1 MPKTLVSTDLRAGF
15 FVSLI
20 ALPLCLGIA
29 MASGFPPM
37 SGLITA
43 IIGGLLVSRVSGTQL
58 TINGPAA
65 GLIVVVLDAV
75 HTLGG
80 GNTAAGVA
88 YTLAA
93 IVLSGLIQ
101 IALGVLRAGKLSAF
115 FPSSV
120 VHGMLAAIG
129 IIILVKQSYVLLGAP
144 AETGSILQQAMAMPK
159 AISHLN
165 VPIALIGLTG
175 LAVMI
180 FWPRLPFKFSRMLPA
195 PLWVLCSGLLLT
207 YYFDLDHIH
216 RYHSVV
222 TQYLTQGDFLIGP
235 DFLLNLPSNPLDA
248 LYFPDFALIGTAKF
262 WFCVFNITLI
272 GSLET
277 LLSAAAVDKLDPKH
291 RCSDLNR
298 DLMAIGMGNT
308 LCGLVGG
315 LPMIAEIVRSS
326 SNISYGAQSGWANFY
341 HSVFLL
347 LFISLGANLI
357 QEIPLASLA
366 ALLVYTG
373 FRLASPME
381 FAKTLSIGFGHFL
394 VFVITLISILLTDLL
409 LGVLIGIV
417 SELALHGLRG
427 LKPAQIF
434 QAAYRI
440 EEQEPGNF
448 HVQVHGAAVFSNFLA
463 LKSITGTLP
472 KGKQVTFDLSET
484 NLIDS
489 TVLEFIYH
497 FRTEYQRAGGM
508 CEIVG
513 LNQHHAATKHPLS
526 VRRARKAQTRMPPL
540 KNPAR

>member
-1 MPKTLVSTDLRAGF
+1 MPQTLVYNDLRAGF

-65 GLIVVVLDAV
+65 GLIVVVFDSVL
-75 HTLGG
+75 TLGA
-80 GNTAAGVA
+80 GNAAAGIA

-101 IALGVLRAGKLSAF
+101 IALGALRAGKLSAF

-129 IIILVKQSYVLLGAP
+129 IIILIKQSYVLLGVP
-144 AETGSILQQAMAMPK
+144 AETGSILQQAMALPK
-159 AISHLN
+159 AISDLN
-165 VPIALIGLTG
+165 APIAMIGLTG
-175 LAVMI
+175 LAIMT
-180 FWPRLPFKFSRMLPA
+180 FWPMLPFKLSRTLPA

-207 YYFDLDHIH
+207 HYFDLDHLH

-222 TQYLTQGDFLIGP
+222 TQFLTQREFVIGP
-235 DFLLNLPSNPLDA
+235 AFLLNLPSNLLDA
-248 LYFPDFALIGTAKF
+248 LYLPDFALIGTVKF

-277 LLSAAAVDKLDPKH
+277 LLSAAAVDKLDPRH
-291 RCSDLNR
+291 RCSDLDR
-298 DLMAIGMGNT
+298 DLMAIGMGNA

-326 SNISYGAQSGWANFY
+326 SNISYGAQSGWANFF

-347 LFISLGANLI
+347 LFISLGAGLI
-357 QEIPLASLA
+357 HQIPLAALA

-394 VFVITLISILLTDLL
+394 VFIVTLLSILLTDLL

-427 LKPAQIF
+427 LKLAQIF

-463 LKSITGTLP
+463 LKSMTGTLP
-472 KGKQVTFDLSET
+472 KGQQVVFDLSEA

-497 FRTEYQRAGGM
+497 FCAEYRRGGGI
-508 CEIVG
+508 CEIDG
-513 LNQHHAATKHPLS
+513 LHKHHAVTKHPLS
-526 VRRARKAQTRMPPL
+526 VRRGIKA
-540 KNPAR
+540 

>member
-1 MPKTLVSTDLRAGF
+1 MPKSLVYTDLRAGF

-65 GLIVVVLDAV
+65 GLIVVVLDSV
-75 HTLGG
+75 LTLGA
-80 GNTAAGVA
+80 GNTAAGVT

-93 IVLSGLIQ
+93 IVISGLIQ
-101 IALGVLRAGKLSAF
+101 IALGALRAGKLSAF

-129 IIILVKQSYVLLGAP
+129 IIILVKQSYVLLGVP
-144 AETGSILQQAMAMPK
+144 AETGSILQQAMAIPK

-165 VPIALIGLTG
+165 VPIAMIGLTG

-180 FWPRLPFKFSRMLPA
+180 IWPSLPFRLSRTLPA

-207 YYFDLDHIH
+207 FYFDLDHVH
-216 RYHSVV
+216 RYHFVV
-222 TQYLTQGDFLIGP
+222 TQFLTQHEFLIGP
-235 DFLLNLPSNPLDA
+235 DFLLNLPNNPLDA
-248 LYFPDFALIGTAKF
+248 LYLPDFALIGTAKF

-326 SNISYGAQSGWANFY
+326 ANISYGAQSGWANFY
-341 HSVFLL
+341 HGVFLL
-347 LFISLGANLI
+347 LFISLGSDLI
-357 QEIPLASLA
+357 QQIPLASLA

-394 VFVITLISILLTDLL
+394 VFIVTLISILLTDLL

-427 LKPAQIF
+427 LKLAQIF

-448 HVQVHGAAVFSNFLA
+448 HVLVHGAAVFSNFIA
-463 LKSITGTLP
+463 LKSMTGTLP
-472 KGKQVTFDLSET
+472 KGRQVIFDLSEA

-497 FRTEYQRAGGM
+497 FRAEYRRAGGT

-513 LNQHHAATKHPLS
+513 LHQHHAVAKHPLS
-526 VRRARKAQTRMPPL
+526 VRRALRV
-540 KNPAR
+540 

>member
-1 MPKTLVSTDLRAGF
+1 MTQTLVYNDLRSGF

-43 IIGGLLVSRVSGTQL
+43 IIGGLLVSRASGTQL

-65 GLIVVVLDAV
+65 GLIVVVLDSV
-75 HTLGG
+75 QTLGG
-80 GNTAAGVA
+80 GNAAAGVT
-88 YTLAA
+88 YTLAV
-93 IVLSGLIQ
+93 IVISGLIQ
-101 IALGVLRAGKLSAF
+101 IALGALRAGKLSAF

-129 IIILVKQSYVLLGAP
+129 IIILVKQSYVLLGVS
-144 AETGSILQQAMAMPK
+144 AETGSIVQQVMALPRAVINMN
-159 AISHLN
+159 I
-165 VPIALIGLTG
+165 PIAMIGLVG
-175 LAVMI
+175 LVVMI

-195 PLWVLCSGLLLT
+195 PLWVLFSGLLLT
-207 YYFDLDHIH
+207 YYFNLDHVH

-222 TQYLTQGDFLIGP
+222 TQFLTQSEFLIGP
-235 DFLLNLPSNPLDA
+235 AFLLNLPSNLVDA
-248 LYFPDFALIGTAKF
+248 LYLPDFALIGTAKF
-262 WFCVFNITLI
+262 WLCVFNITLI

-326 SNISYGAQSGWANFY
+326 SNISYGAQSSWSNFF
-341 HSVFLL
+341 HGVFLL

-394 VFVITLISILLTDLL
+394 VFVVTLISILLTDLL

-417 SELALHGLRG
+417 TELALHGLRG

-440 EEQEPGNF
+440 DEQEPGNF

-463 LKSITGTLP
+463 LKSMTGTLP
-472 KGKQVTFDLSET
+472 KGKQVIFDLSEA

-489 TVLEFIYH
+489 TVLEFIYY
-497 FRTEYQRAGGM
+497 FRAEYQRSGGT
-508 CEIVG
+508 CEITG
-513 LNQHHAATKHPLS
+513 LHKHYAVAKHPLS
-526 VRRARKAQTRMPPL
+526 VRRALRG
-540 KNPAR
+540 

>member
-1 MPKTLVSTDLRAGF
+1 MPQTPIYNDLRAGF

-65 GLIVVVLDAV
+65 GLIVVVLDSV
-75 HTLGG
+75 HTLGA

-101 IALGVLRAGKLSAF
+101 IALGALRAGKLSAF

-129 IIILVKQSYVLLGAP
+129 IIILVKQIYVLLGVP
-144 AETGSILQQAMAMPK
+144 AEAGSIVQQAMAIPK
-159 AISHLN
+159 AIINMN
-165 VPIALIGLTG
+165 VPIAMIGLVG

-180 FWPRLPFKFSRMLPA
+180 FWPRLPFKFSRSLPA
-195 PLWVLCSGLLLT
+195 PLWVLISGLLFA
-207 YYFDLDHIH
+207 YYFDLDHVH
-216 RYHSVV
+216 LYHSVV
-222 TQYLTQGDFLIGP
+222 TQFFTQSEFLIGP
-235 DFLLNLPSNPLDA
+235 AFLLNLPSNPMDA
-248 LYFPDFALIGTAKF
+248 LYLPDFALIGTAKF
-262 WFCVFNITLI
+262 WFSVFNITLI

-291 RCSDLNR
+291 RCSNLNR

-308 LCGLVGG
+308 ICGLVGG

-326 SNISYGAQSGWANFY
+326 SNISYGAQSGWANFF

-347 LFISLGANLI
+347 LFISLGAGLI
-357 QEIPLASLA
+357 QQIPLASLA

-394 VFVITLISILLTDLL
+394 VFIVTLISILLTDLL
-409 LGVLIGIV
+409 LGVLIGII

-440 EEQEPGNF
+440 EELEPGDF

-463 LKSITGTLP
+463 LKSMTGTLP
-472 KGKQVTFDLSET
+472 RGRQVIFDLSEVH
-484 NLIDS
+484 LIDS

-497 FRTEYQRAGGM
+497 FRSEYRREGGR

-513 LNQHHAATKHPLS
+513 LHKHHAAAKHPLS
-526 VRRARKAQTRMPPL
+526 VRRGIKL
-540 KNPAR
+540 

>member
-1 MPKTLVSTDLRAGF
+1 MPKTLVYTDLRAGF

-43 IIGGLLVSRVSGTQL
+43 IIGGLLVSRIGGTQL

-65 GLIVVVLDAV
+65 GLIVVVLDSV
-75 HTLGG
+75 LTLGE
-80 GNTAAGVA
+80 GNTTAGVA

-101 IALGVLRAGKLSAF
+101 IALGALRAGKLSAF

-129 IIILVKQSYVLLGAP
+129 IIILIKQSYVLLGVP
-144 AETGSILQQAMAMPK
+144 AETGSILQQAIAIPK

-165 VPIALIGLTG
+165 VPIAMIGLTG

-180 FWPRLPFKFSRMLPA
+180 FWPRLPFRFSRTLPA

-207 YYFDLDHIH
+207 YHFDLDQVH
-216 RYHSVV
+216 RYHFAV
-222 TQYLTQGDFLIGP
+222 TQFLAQSEFLIGP
-235 DFLLNLPSNPLDA
+235 DFLLNLPNNPMDA
-248 LYFPDFALIGTAKF
+248 LYFPDFALIGTVKF

-277 LLSAAAVDKLDPKH
+277 LLSAAAVDKLDPQH

-347 LFISLGANLI
+347 LFISLGSDLI
-357 QEIPLASLA
+357 QQIPLASLA

-394 VFVITLISILLTDLL
+394 VFIITLISILLTDLL

-427 LKPAQIF
+427 LKLAQIF

-448 HVQVHGAAVFSNFLA
+448 HVLVHGAAVFSNFIA
-463 LKSITGTLP
+463 LKSMTGTLP
-472 KGKQVTFDLSET
+472 KGRQVIFDLSEA

-497 FRTEYQRAGGM
+497 FRAEYRRAGGI

-513 LNQHHAATKHPLS
+513 LQQHHAVAKHPLS
-526 VRRARKAQTRMPPL
+526 VRRTLRV
-540 KNPAR
+540 

>member
-1 MPKTLVSTDLRAGF
+1 MTQALVYKDLRSGF

-43 IIGGLLVSRVSGTQL
+43 IIGGLLVSRVSGSQL

-65 GLIVVVLDAV
+65 GLIVVVLDSV
-75 HTLGG
+75 HTLGA

-101 IALGVLRAGKLSAF
+101 IALGALRAGKLSAF

-129 IIILVKQSYVLLGAP
+129 IIILVKQSYVLLGVP
-144 AETGSILQQAMAMPK
+144 AEAGSIVQQVMALPRAVINM
-159 AISHLN
+159 N
-165 VPIALIGLTG
+165 VPIAMIGLIG

-195 PLWVLCSGLLLT
+195 PLWVLFSGLLLT
-207 YYFDLDHIH
+207 HYFNLDHVH

-222 TQYLTQGDFLIGP
+222 TQFLTQSEFLIGP
-235 DFLLNLPSNPLDA
+235 TFLLNLPSNPMDA
-248 LYFPDFALIGTAKF
+248 LYLPDFALIGTAKF

-291 RCSDLNR
+291 GCSDLNR

-326 SNISYGAQSGWANFY
+326 SNISYGAQSSWSNFF
-341 HSVFLL
+341 HGVFLL

-381 FAKTLSIGFGHFL
+381 FAKTLSIGFGHFV
-394 VFVITLISILLTDLL
+394 VFIITLISILLTDLL

-417 SELALHGLRG
+417 CELALHGLRG

-434 QAAYRI
+434 QVAYRI
-440 EEQEPGNF
+440 DEQEPGIF

-463 LKSITGTLP
+463 LKSMAGTLP
-472 KGKQVTFDLSET
+472 KAKQVIFDLSEA

-489 TVLEFIYH
+489 TVLEFIYY
-497 FRTEYQRAGGM
+497 FRAEYQRSGGT

-513 LNQHHAATKHPLS
+513 LHQHQAVAKHPLS
-526 VRRARKAQTRMPPL
+526 VRRALRV
-540 KNPAR
+540 